1 MSSADEKSGLQE
13 REIIAIQKVAA
24 TLEEI
29 AEEIAGGF
37 AVLTES
43 IDDLTRAIKRKDDDG

>member
-1 MSSADEKSGLQE
+1 MCSADEKSGLQE
-13 REIIAIQKVAA
+13 REIIAMEKVAA

-43 IDDLTRAIKRKDDDG
+43 IDDLTRTLERKNNND